1 MGDQSKQ
8 TFSSPFI
15 EEALI
20 LSDLFQMSEIAA
32 VELLMAGGSI
42 VWTILVF
49 CMAYSCLCVNYPI
62 PQDRKSEYTVDDMQS
77 LSFYRMGTLSGGLS
91 FYKIKSVYS
100 GTLDI

>member
-1 MGDQSKQ
+1 MYRSAVQKATKEGLPVMGDQSKQ
-8 TFSSPFI
+8 TFSSQFI

-49 CMAYSCLCVNYPI
+49 CIAYSCLCVNYPI
-62 PQDRKSEYTVDDMQS
+62 P
-77 LSFYRMGTLSGGLS
+77 
-91 FYKIKSVYS
+91 
-100 GTLDI
+100 

>member
-1 MGDQSKQ
+1 MYRSAVQKAMKEGLPVMGDQSKQ
-8 TFSSPFI
+8 TFSSQFI

-49 CMAYSCLCVNYPI
+49 VWHILVFVWTIQYLRIESQNI
-62 PQDRKSEYTVDDMQS
+62 Q
-77 LSFYRMGTLSGGLS
+77 
-91 FYKIKSVYS
+91 
-100 GTLDI
+100 